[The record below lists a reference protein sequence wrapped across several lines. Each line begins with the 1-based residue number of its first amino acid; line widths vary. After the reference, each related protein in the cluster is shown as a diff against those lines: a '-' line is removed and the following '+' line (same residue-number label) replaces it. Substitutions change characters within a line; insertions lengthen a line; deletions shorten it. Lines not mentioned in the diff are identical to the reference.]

1 MGDGAISREEILSG
15 GLARQRRARLLL
27 QRLLAALDAQP
38 ASPAADP
45 EDALTEQLR
54 QLRSRTTRPNAL
66 DGGQL
71 LEQRARWQPL
81 IPTDPSLRA
90 ELLRQLE
97 QAVPFTPA
105 HRSELARLFAPGSS
119 ADKPEVVTAPAA
131 PVPPPQG
138 VSVASQTSLD
148 TVAPEAGAE
157 ATKTRPAP
165 LAIPPVSDRAAPAE
179 QRRRWLDLAT
189 WPVGLKLGGLLVL
202 FSLFPALLV
211 GNVGALMAQKQAE
224 QSGERQL
231 SGLAR
236 SVAGGLNREIAGY
249 VELIRFVAKDPGVV
263 AMAGAPEAQQAALG
277 QPVLALFDRLQQ
289 SHPQAVFTYLLDR
302 QGRCIAASDRKL
314 IGHDYSF
321 RTYFQRGLLQPFYV
335 SGTYLPIST
344 TDRSAAISITSPV
357 RRGNDVVG
365 VAVVATHTLAH
376 SSALQVTSGTQ
387 AMVVEADGLISS
399 AKDPAMR
406 LGILGPAGAQA
417 RPIQRR
423 VSLNAKIDRG
433 QRFRRQ
439 LSYHPVSASLL
450 PLLSASEPGFGRGE
464 LDDKPMVAAWQ
475 PLETRGWTAV
485 VMEPSANFTSPT
497 QKVQHRVVLLASLLG
512 LVAMLAAV
520 AASRTLSGPLRILTE
535 AATQLESD
543 AAVDQTRLIRVS
555 RRRDDLGVLA
565 TRLLEACR
573 QSRKREASLKAQVA
587 ALHIE
592 IDQGRRDRD
601 VAVIVESDFFNDLK
615 AAAAELRQQRR
626 SPQRRSRSTS

>member
-1 MGDGAISREEILSG
+1 MVDGAISRDEILSG
-15 GLARQRRARLLL
+15 GLARQRRARLVL
-27 QRLLAALDAQP
+27 QRLLACLEAPAQAANPALKARAEP
-38 ASPAADP
+38 APGAD
-45 EDALTEQLR
+45 DALTEQLR
-54 QLRSRTTRPNAL
+54 ELRARSSRRQVL
-66 DGGQL
+66 DGRLL
-71 LEQRARWQPL
+71 LEQRARWQSL
-81 IPTDPSLRA
+81 IPADPMLRA
-90 ELLRQLE
+90 EVRRQLD
-97 QAVPFTPA
+97 QAVSFSA
-105 HRSELARLFAPGSS
+105 DQAAELDRLFAPGAEAGQSR
-119 ADKPEVVTAPAA
+119 AAAAAAPAA
-131 PVPPPQG
+131 APPPQ
-138 VSVASQTSLD
+138 
-148 TVAPEAGAE
+148 AE
-157 ATKTRPAP
+157 LP
-165 LAIPPVSDRAAPAE
+165 LASAPAAKGRADN
-179 QRRRWLDLAT
+179 QPRWFAIAT
-189 WPVGLKLGGLLVL
+189 WPVGIKLGGLLVL

-224 QSGERQL
+224 HSGERQL

-249 VELIRFVAKDPGVV
+249 VELISFVAKDPGVV
-263 AMAGAPEAQQAALG
+263 AMAGAPEAQRAVLG

-417 RPIQRR
+417 RQIQRR
-423 VSLNAKIDRG
+423 VSLNARIDRG

-450 PLLSASEPGFGRGE
+450 PLLSASESGFGLGE
-464 LDDKPMVAAWQ
+464 LDGKPMVAAWQ

-520 AASRTLSGPLRILTE
+520 AASRTLSVPLRILT
-535 AATQLESD
+535 AAASQLESD
-543 AAVDQTRLIRVS
+543 EPVDQTRLIRVS
-555 RRRDDLGVLA
+555 GRRDDLGVLA

-573 QSRKREASLKAQVA
+573 QARKREASLKAQVA
-587 ALHIE
+587 ALHIK
-592 IDQGRRDRD
+592 IDHGRRDRD

-626 SPQRRSRSTS
+626 GSHRRSSPAS

>member
-1 MGDGAISREEILSG
+1 MVDGAISRDEILSG
-15 GLARQRRARLLL
+15 GLARQRRARLVL
-27 QRLLAALDAQP
+27 QRLLACLEAPAQ
-38 ASPAADP
+38 AADP
-45 EDALTEQLR
+45 VRKARAEPAPGADDALTEQLR
-54 QLRSRTTRPNAL
+54 ELRTRSTRRQAL
-66 DGGQL
+66 DGRLL
-71 LEQRARWQPL
+71 LEQRARWQSL
-81 IPTDPSLRA
+81 IPADPMLRA
-90 ELLRQLE
+90 EVRRQLD
-97 QAVPFTPA
+97 QAVSFSA
-105 HRSELARLFAPGSS
+105 DQAAELDHLFAPGAEAGQSRAAAPVAAAAAPPPQAGLPLAS
-119 ADKPEVVTAPAA
+119 APAA
-131 PVPPPQG
+131 KGRADNQP
-138 VSVASQTSLD
+138 
-148 TVAPEAGAE
+148 
-157 ATKTRPAP
+157 RWF
-165 LAIPPVSDRAAPAE
+165 AI
-179 QRRRWLDLAT
+179 AT
-189 WPVGLKLGGLLVL
+189 WPVGIKLGGLLVL
-202 FSLFPALLV
+202 FSLFPSLLV

-224 QSGERQL
+224 HSGERQL

-263 AMAGAPEAQQAALG
+263 AMAGAPEAQRAALG

-376 SSALQVTSGTQ
+376 SSALQVTSDTQ

-417 RPIQRR
+417 RQIQRR
-423 VSLNAKIDRG
+423 VSLNARIDRG

-450 PLLSASEPGFGRGE
+450 PLLSASESGFGLGE
-464 LDDKPMVAAWQ
+464 LDGKPMVAAWQ

-520 AASRTLSGPLRILTE
+520 AASRTLSVPLRILT
-535 AATQLESD
+535 AAASQLESD
-543 AAVDQTRLIRVS
+543 EPVDQTRLIRVS
-555 RRRDDLGVLA
+555 GRRDDLGVLA

-573 QSRKREASLKAQVA
+573 QARKREASLKAQVA
-587 ALHIE
+587 ALHIK
-592 IDQGRRDRD
+592 IDHGRRDRD

-626 SPQRRSRSTS
+626 GSHRRSSPAS

>member
-1 MGDGAISREEILSG
+1 MEDGAISRDEILSG
-15 GLARQRRARLLL
+15 GLTRQRRARLVL
-27 QRLLAALDAQP
+27 QRLLACLEAPAQ
-38 ASPAADP
+38 AADP
-45 EDALTEQLR
+45 APIARADPAPGADDALAVQLQELRTRSTRR
-54 QLRSRTTRPNAL
+54 QVL
-66 DGGQL
+66 DGGLL
-71 LEQRARWQPL
+71 LEQRARWQAL
-81 IPTDPSLRA
+81 IPADRALRA
-90 ELLRQLE
+90 EVLRQLG
-97 QAVPFTPA
+97 QAVSFSA
-105 HRSELARLFAPGSS
+105 DQAAELERLFAPGAEAGQSR
-119 ADKPEVVTAPAA
+119 VAA
-131 PVPPPQG
+131 PVAAAAAPPPQ
-138 VSVASQTSLD
+138 
-148 TVAPEAGAE
+148 AGL
-157 ATKTRPAP
+157 P
-165 LAIPPVSDRAAPAE
+165 LASAQAAKGRADNQP
-179 QRRRWLDLAT
+179 RWFAIAT
-189 WPVGLKLGGLLVL
+189 WPVGIKLGGLLVL
-202 FSLFPALLV
+202 FSLFPSLLV

-224 QSGERQL
+224 HSGERQL

-263 AMAGAPEAQQAALG
+263 AMAGAPEAQRAALA

-423 VSLNAKIDRG
+423 VSLNARIDRG

-450 PLLSASEPGFGRGE
+450 PLISASESGFGLGE
-464 LDDKPMVAAWQ
+464 LDGKPMVAAWQ

-520 AASRTLSGPLRILTE
+520 AASRTLSVPLRILT
-535 AATQLESD
+535 AAASQLESD
-543 AAVDQTRLIRVS
+543 EPVDQTRLIRVS
-555 RRRDDLGVLA
+555 GRRDDLGVLA

-573 QSRKREASLKAQVA
+573 QARKREASLKAQVA
-587 ALHIE
+587 ALHIK
-592 IDQGRRDRD
+592 IDHGRRDRD

-626 SPQRRSRSTS
+626 GSHRRSSPAS